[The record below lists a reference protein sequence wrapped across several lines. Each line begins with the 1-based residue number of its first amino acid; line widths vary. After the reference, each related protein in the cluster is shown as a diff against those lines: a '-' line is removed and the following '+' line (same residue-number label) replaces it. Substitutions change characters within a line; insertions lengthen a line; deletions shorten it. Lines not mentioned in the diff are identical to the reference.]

1 MLHGEDMLQIGAES
15 VVLAPMGNVADKTP
29 SIDVDAMDGDQAL
42 FCCGKSPYPKSGHRQ
57 LCFTNA
63 F

>member
-1 MLHGEDMLQIGAES
+1 MLQIGAES